1 MDWDPASP
9 IVARAAQPA
18 PAQPSATPARKKAAS
33 AARPAAAAAT
43 PPAVTPA
50 PTAPDTA
57 NDPWAR
63 AVEQAPGIWTIGS
76 DSNVGSYAPG
86 KPVTPEP
93 EPEPEPPHYAPAAA
107 QVPHY
112 AAAVPATAPYE
123 PLDSSSSNG
132 WGDSAEL
139 VAVGAPSLS
148 ASANSAPTAA
158 HASSAAA
165 APTAAPT
172 PPTASPAM
180 ATAAPPAPPSAGR
193 QSLYQRLSNSPEA
206 EAGRAKAPARAAA
219 TTTYVQDIPSADDE
233 TIEESGVFGRAAV
246 ERILGGKLV
255 EERSLDGS
263 PLPPRS

>member
-1 MDWDPASP
+1 MDWDPSAP
-9 IVARAAQPA
+9 PA
-18 PAQPSATPARKKAAS
+18 VRSVQ
-33 AARPAAAAAT
+33 PAAAPAGQRKAA
-43 PPAVTPA
+43 PARSRAASKPSPANDPA
-50 PTAPDTA
+50 PQGPDTA

-63 AVEQAPGIWTIGS
+63 AVEEAPGIWAVGTA
-76 DSNVGSYAPG
+76 SNVGSHVPDES
-86 KPVTPEP
+86 VTPEP
-93 EPEPEPPHYAPAAA
+93 MPEPEPPHYEPAAA

-112 AAAVPATAPYE
+112 ASTVSASAAYE
-123 PLDSSSSNG
+123 PVESSSNG

-139 VAVGAPSLS
+139 VPAGVAS
-148 ASANSAPTAA
+148 ASAAA
-158 HASSAAA
+158 SAA
-165 APTAAPT
+165 
-172 PPTASPAM
+172 PAM
-180 ATAAPPAPPSAGR
+180 AAPSTIAASAPPAEPAPTGR

-263 PLPPRS
+263 PLPPRF

>member
-1 MDWDPASP
+1 MDWDP
-9 IVARAAQPA
+9 
-18 PAQPSATPARKKAAS
+18 S
-33 AARPAAAAAT
+33 AATVVRPVEPAAAPAGPRKAA
-43 PPAVTPA
+43 PARSRAASKPAQANDPA
-50 PTAPDTA
+50 PQGPDTA

-63 AVEQAPGIWTIGS
+63 AVEEAPGIWAVGTA
-76 DSNVGSYAPG
+76 SNVGSHRPEE
-86 KPVTPEP
+86 PVTPEP
-93 EPEPEPPHYAPAAA
+93 MPEQEPPHYEPAAA

-112 AAAVPATAPYE
+112 AAAVSASAAYE
-123 PLDSSSSNG
+123 PAESSMNG

-139 VAVGAPSLS
+139 VPAGAAS
-148 ASANSAPTAA
+148 ASASA
-158 HASSAAA
+158 SAAL
-165 APTAAPT
+165 
-172 PPTASPAM
+172 
-180 ATAAPPAPPSAGR
+180 ATAAPSTIAAPASPAETNPTGR

-263 PLPPRS
+263 PLPPRF